1 MGEPKSRK
9 RGRPAGGPDRDARR
23 LELLAAAT
31 EAIRREGVEV
41 SMDTIAAEAGVT
53 KPILYSHFGD
63 KAGLTAALVEQIGAD
78 LRSLL
83 VEETAEID
91 DPREFVRSTIDGYV
105 SLFEAEPNIYR
116 FVTSG
121 DASHGRKLVDE
132 VATELAVVLGA
143 RLRAAGKDSG
153 AAEPWA
159 YAIVGM
165 VDWAGDWWLDRKTMS
180 RADLAEY
187 LTMLVWDG
195 LGSTGISL
203 GSRSSGSVGA
213 G

>member
-1 MGEPKSRK
+1 MGEPRSRK

-31 EAIRREGVEV
+31 TAIRRDGVDV
-41 SMDTIAAEAGVT
+41 SMDAIAAEAGVT

-63 KAGLTAALVEQIGAD
+63 KAGLTTALVEQIGGD
-78 LRSLL
+78 LRAML
-83 VEETAEID
+83 VEETSEID
-91 DPREFVRSTIDGYV
+91 DPREFARSTIDGYV
-105 SLFEAEPNIYR
+105 SLIEAEPNIYR
-116 FVTSG
+116 FVTGG

-132 VATELAVVLGA
+132 VATQLAVLLGA

-180 RADLAEY
+180 RADLSEY
-187 LTMLVWDG
+187 LTSLVWDG

-203 GSRSSGSVGA
+203 GPTGA
-213 G
+213 A

>member
-23 LELLAAAT
+23 LELLAAARA
-31 EAIRREGVEV
+31 AIRRDGVDV

-53 KPILYSHFGD
+53 KPMLYSHFGD
-63 KAGLTAALVEQIGAD
+63 KAGLTSALVEEIGAE

-83 VEETAEID
+83 VEETSEIVD
-91 DPREFVRSTIDGYV
+91 AREFVRSTIDGYV

-116 FVTSG
+116 FVTGG

-132 VATELAVVLGA
+132 VATQLARVIGA
-143 RLRAAGKDSG
+143 SLRSAGKDSG
-153 AAEPWA
+153 AAVPWA

-165 VDWAGDWWLDRKTMS
+165 VDWAGDWWLSHQTMS

-187 LTMLVWDG
+187 LTALIWDG
-195 LGSTGISL
+195 LGSTGITL
-203 GSRSSGSVGA
+203 GGP
-213 G
+213 